1 MPTFW
6 YAIDK
11 SEFPYFVPFS
21 TPISQLSDKHRARV
35 AELCAADYHDEHQ
48 GQASRWPVVVELK
61 DLPGGPVVS
70 RHSVERQSAPVFLAK
85 SLSAA

>member
-11 SEFPYFVPFS
+11 CEFPFFVPFR
-21 TPISQLSDKHRARV
+21 TPLSQLSERDRARV
-35 AELCAADYHDEHQ
+35 AELCAADYHDEHM
-48 GQASRWPVVVELK
+48 GRESRWPVVVELK
-61 DLPGGPVVS
+61 SLPGGPVVS